1 MVMTLWGIDSRPG
14 PKSIVRTTEPLGTL
28 RAGCEGENTSV
39 RKNNRSM
46 HGMDT
51 SRAKWKEFS
60 INKITK
66 IQISLTYLVLPC
78 KLDISIVVQIDRS
91 LPRRVLNIHHRL
103 LLAHDAVTI
112 SMMRGVEIAFAVG
125 AMGSDEA
132 FGVAKAGRR
141 VALGDGV
148 GCACRHSRRVVIS
161 GIYLSWRGSGD
172 VFYVLGRRVV
182 LGSMSVQ

>member
-1 MVMTLWGIDSRPG
+1 
-14 PKSIVRTTEPLGTL
+14 
-28 RAGCEGENTSV
+28 
-39 RKNNRSM
+39 M

-51 SRAKWKEFS
+51 SRAKWKELS

-78 KLDISIVVQIDRS
+78 KLDISIVVHIDRS
-91 LPRRVLNIHHRL
+91 LPRRVQNIHHRL
-103 LLAHDAVTI
+103 LLAHDAVMI
-112 SMMRGVEIAFAVG
+112 SMIRGVEMAFAVG

-148 GCACRHSRRVVIS
+148 DCSCRHSRRVVIS
-161 GIYLSWRGSGD
+161 GIYLCWRGSGD
-172 VFYVLGRRVV
+172 IFCVLGRRVV
-182 LGSMSVQ
+182 LGSMSVL